1 MKTTD
6 YKTLIRDTY
15 QVFKSGD
22 VNELD
27 KYFNRD
33 VVNHTP
39 DHNVP
44 SEKKGIDYFKE
55 QLSFYFSAFSN
66 MSVDIKEIFV
76 EGDKGFSYVTITG
89 KHTGDLLGTPPTNRE
104 IKVDLC
110 ELFRF
115 KNGKISEYWGVFDN
129 LAFLMQLGVIT
140 EEDLHK
146 KGGALI

>member
-1 MKTTD
+1 MNTTD
-6 YKTLIRDTY
+6 YKQLIRDSY
-15 QVFKSGD
+15 QVFTSGD
-22 VNELD
+22 VSVLD
-27 KYFNRD
+27 TYFNRD

-44 SEKKGIDYFKE
+44 SVKKGIDYFKE

-66 MSVDIKEIFV
+66 MSVDIKEILG
-76 EGDKGFSYVTITG
+76 EGDTVISYVTVKG
-89 KHTGDLLGTPPTNRE
+89 KHTGELLGTPPTNRE
-104 IKVDLC
+104 INVDLC
-110 ELFRF
+110 EMFKFR
-115 KNGKISEYWGVFDN
+115 NGKISEYWGVFDN